1 MTSLETSKVL
11 IKKKKKSSPYLT
23 KVASQVALVV
33 KNPHDNVEDIRDVW
47 AGFLG
52 QEDSPEGGSGNPLQ
66 YS

>member
-1 MTSLETSKVL
+1 MSKAL
-11 IKKKKKSSPYLT
+11 IKKKKSSPYLT

-33 KNPHDNVEDIRDVW
+33 KNPHDNVEDLRDVW

-52 QEDSPEGGSGNPLQ
+52 QDSPEGGRGNPLQ